1 MSMETLN
8 VIQFIELLIG
18 FLGFTVGL
26 PALVFYKKVKHF
38 QASVRFLIY
47 FVIGNFYIINLVQ
60 VLELVYISYRITLIL
75 FTILPIIIAA
85 IKIYK
90 IPVWSY
96 IKKIGSEL
104 HHYILREL
112 GFRSFLRH
120 RLKEVC
126 KAFKFLLHQAV
137 RLLKELWLDLPF
149 LCILI
154 YFIWKVCGDGIL
166 SNWGY
171 GASDVTVHNY
181 WINGLVENK
190 LYIAGIY
197 PMGMHCM
204 LYYLATVLNIPVYVT
219 LRLFWLV
226 QYSMIIFMLL
236 LFLKGCCKTKFLPYL
251 GAIGFVGLKYFMEI
265 SYSRFEATLP
275 QEFGMLYILPA
286 IYFLLKYFE
295 TRKAELENGENKIRC
310 CSSWNLL
317 GFSMNFS
324 LTLSS
329 HFYDSI
335 IAGIICVGIVIGYSA
350 WIWRKG
356 YLFRIIVSGVLG
368 VLMALLP
375 MAVAFLTGKELQG
388 SMYWAMSIIGLKK
401 YTVLVFRIICF
412 AVVATTIV
420 GIVFLIRGIKKKTI
434 SFTENRPIHTEAK
447 VLLIIF
453 KLFGV
458 LLLAV
463 LLFLGWRE
471 KEVVFWG
478 LSQYVFDLTDF
489 NWMLYAVGIAVIIGI
504 TVIVGIVQSY
514 FMKNM
519 EGAALLSLLSAE
531 VMLGIILVSD
541 KLGLPV
547 LMENYRV
554 CVYFSYLIPAVFIL
568 ALDNLIGILCFNRF
582 MKIQKVIAFCMV
594 IILLGYSTKEGWMK
608 KSFGGGNLE
617 MNEAILCTT
626 NILKDNKGKNDTW
639 TIVSEN
645 DELQMVELYGR
656 HTETITFLEQM
667 EHWNQTKEILIP
679 TERVYFYIEK
689 KPLNYADEYE
699 GKIPEI
705 SEKQAQKA
713 LPESTGMNA
722 YIGKNRSVTMSRMY
736 YWAQEFQKL
745 YPNEF
750 KVYFEDENFVCYYIE
765 QNVYRLYNFA
775 IDYRYN

>member
-60 VLELVYISYRITLIL
+60 VLELVYVSYRITLIL
-75 FTILPIIIAA
+75 FTILPVIIAV

-96 IKKIGSEL
+96 IKKIESEL
-104 HHYILREL
+104 YHYILREL

-120 RLKEVC
+120 RLKEMC
-126 KAFKFLLHQAV
+126 KAFKFLLRQAV

-154 YFIWKVCGDGIL
+154 YLIWKICGDGIL
-166 SNWGY
+166 NNWGY
-171 GASDVTVHNY
+171 GASDVPVHNY

-226 QYSMIIFMLL
+226 QYSMIVFMLL
-236 LFLKGCCKTKFLPYL
+236 LFLKGFCKTRFLPHL
-251 GAIGFVGLKYFMEI
+251 GVIGFVGLKYFVGI
-265 SYSRFEATLP
+265 SYSRFGATLP

-286 IYFLLKYFE
+286 IYFLLEYFK

-317 GFSMNFS
+317 GFAMSFS

-335 IAGIICVGIVIGYSA
+335 IAGIICVGIAIGYSA

-388 SMYWAMSIIGLKK
+388 SMYWAMSIIGLKD
-401 YTVLVFRIICF
+401 YTVLVFRIICLI
-412 AVVATTIV
+412 VVAITLA
-420 GIVFLIRGIKKKTI
+420 GILFLVRGMKRKTI
-434 SFTENRPIHTEAK
+434 SFTENRPIRTDAK
-447 VLLIIF
+447 AILI
-453 KLFGV
+453 LFGV
-458 LLLAV
+458 LGLLLLAATLFVGWNYKETILWGYEQHVIGLPNTKWLLYGAVIV
-463 LLFLGWRE
+463 L
-471 KEVVFWG
+471 
-478 LSQYVFDLTDF
+478 
-489 NWMLYAVGIAVIIGI
+489 IIGI
-504 TVIVGIVQSY
+504 IQRYLGQK
-514 FMKNM
+514 MN
-519 EGAALLSLLSAE
+519 GAIILSMFIAELL
-531 VMLGIILVSD
+531 LGLILVS
-541 KLGLPV
+541 GNIGWPM
-547 LMENYRV
+547 LMEPYRV
-554 CVYFSYLIPAVFIL
+554 CIYAAYLIPVIVIVTV
-568 ALDNLIGILCFNRF
+568 DGIVNLLCFNHFLRF
-582 MKIQKVIAFCMV
+582 QRVIAFGIATV
-594 IILLGYSTKEGWMK
+594 LLGYSTKW
-608 KSFGGGNLE
+608 
-617 MNEAILCTT
+617 I
-626 NILKDNKGKNDTW
+626 
-639 TIVSEN
+639 
-645 DELQMVELYGR
+645 Y
-656 HTETITFLEQM
+656 
-667 EHWNQTKEILIP
+667 
-679 TERVYFYIEK
+679 
-689 KPLNYADEYE
+689 
-699 GKIPEI
+699 
-705 SEKQAQKA
+705 
-713 LPESTGMNA
+713 
-722 YIGKNRSVTMSRMY
+722 
-736 YWAQEFQKL
+736 
-745 YPNEF
+745 
-750 KVYFEDENFVCYYIE
+750 
-765 QNVYRLYNFA
+765 
-775 IDYRYN
+775 

>member
-60 VLELVYISYRITLIL
+60 VLELVYVSYRITLIL
-75 FTILPIIIAA
+75 FTILPVIIAV

-96 IKKIGSEL
+96 IKKIESEL
-104 HHYILREL
+104 YHYILREL

-120 RLKEVC
+120 RLKEMC
-126 KAFKFLLHQAV
+126 KAFKFLLRQAV

-154 YFIWKVCGDGIL
+154 YLIWKICGDGIL
-166 SNWGY
+166 NNWGY
-171 GASDVTVHNY
+171 GASDVPVHNY

-226 QYSMIIFMLL
+226 QYSMIVFMLL
-236 LFLKGCCKTKFLPYL
+236 LFLKGFCKTRFLPHL
-251 GAIGFVGLKYFMEI
+251 GVIGFVGLKYFVGI
-265 SYSRFEATLP
+265 SYSRFGATLP

-286 IYFLLKYFE
+286 IYFLLEYFK

-317 GFSMNFS
+317 GFAMSFS

-335 IAGIICVGIVIGYSA
+335 IAGIICVGIAIGYSA

-388 SMYWAMSIIGLKK
+388 SMYWAMSIIGLKD
-401 YTVLVFRIICF
+401 YTVLVFRIICLI
-412 AVVATTIV
+412 VVAITLA
-420 GIVFLIRGIKKKTI
+420 GILFLVRGMKRKTI
-434 SFTENRPIHTEAK
+434 SFTENRPIRTDAK
-447 VLLIIF
+447 AILI
-453 KLFGV
+453 LFGV
-458 LLLAV
+458 LGLLLLAATLFVGWNYKETILWGYEQHVIGLPNTKWLLYGAVIV
-463 LLFLGWRE
+463 L
-471 KEVVFWG
+471 
-478 LSQYVFDLTDF
+478 
-489 NWMLYAVGIAVIIGI
+489 IIGI
-504 TVIVGIVQSY
+504 IQRYLGQK
-514 FMKNM
+514 MN
-519 EGAALLSLLSAE
+519 GAIILSMFIAELL
-531 VMLGIILVSD
+531 LGLILVS
-541 KLGLPV
+541 GNIGWPM
-547 LMENYRV
+547 LMEPYRV
-554 CVYFSYLIPAVFIL
+554 CIYAAYLIPVIVIVTV
-568 ALDNLIGILCFNRF
+568 DGIVNLLCFNHFLRF
-582 MKIQKVIAFCMV
+582 QRVIAFGIATV
-594 IILLGYSTKEGWMK
+594 LLGYSTKLDLLK
-608 KSFGGGNLE
+608 APFGGGQLE
-617 MNEAILCTT
+617 MNEAIFCTT
-626 NILKDNKGKNDTW
+626 NILKDNKGKNNMW
-639 TIVSEN
+639 TIISAN
-645 DELQMVELYGR
+645 DELRMVELYGR
-656 HTETITFLEQM
+656 HTETITFLQEM
-667 EHWNQTKEILIP
+667 ESWNQNKEVMIP

-689 KPLNYADEYE
+689 KPLNYAGGYNGE
-699 GKIPEI
+699 IPEV
-705 SEKQAQKA
+705 SEKQAKKA
-713 LPESTGMNA
+713 LSQGSEMDA
-722 YIGKNRSVTMSRMY
+722 YSDENRSVTMSRMY

-750 KVYFEDENFVCYYIE
+750 KVYFEDENFVCYYME

-775 IDYRYN
+775 IDYGYN

>member
-60 VLELVYISYRITLIL
+60 VLELVYVSYRITLIL
-75 FTILPIIIAA
+75 FTILPVIIAV

-96 IKKIGSEL
+96 IKKIESEL
-104 HHYILREL
+104 YHYILREL

-120 RLKEVC
+120 RLKEMC
-126 KAFKFLLHQAV
+126 KAFKFLLRQAV

-154 YFIWKVCGDGIL
+154 YLIWKICGDGIL
-166 SNWGY
+166 NNWGY
-171 GASDVTVHNY
+171 GASDVPVHNY

-226 QYSMIIFMLL
+226 QYSMIVFMLL
-236 LFLKGCCKTKFLPYL
+236 LFLKGFCKTRFLPHL
-251 GAIGFVGLKYFMEI
+251 GVIGFVGLKYFVGI
-265 SYSRFEATLP
+265 SYSRFGATLP

-286 IYFLLKYFE
+286 IYFLLEYFK

-317 GFSMNFS
+317 GFAMSFS

-329 HFYDSI
+329 HFYDSF
-335 IAGIICVGIVIGYSA
+335 IAGIICVGIAIGYSA

-388 SMYWAMSIIGLKK
+388 SMYWAMSIIGLKD
-401 YTVLVFRIICF
+401 YTVLVFRIICLI
-412 AVVATTIV
+412 VVAITLA
-420 GIVFLIRGIKKKTI
+420 GILFLVRGMKRKTI
-434 SFTENRPIHTEAK
+434 SFTENRPIRTDAK
-447 VLLIIF
+447 AILI
-453 KLFGV
+453 LFGV
-458 LLLAV
+458 LGLLLLAATLFVGWNYKETILWGYEQHVIGLPNTKWLLYGAVIV
-463 LLFLGWRE
+463 L
-471 KEVVFWG
+471 
-478 LSQYVFDLTDF
+478 
-489 NWMLYAVGIAVIIGI
+489 IIGI
-504 TVIVGIVQSY
+504 IQRYLGQK
-514 FMKNM
+514 MN
-519 EGAALLSLLSAE
+519 GAIILSMFIAELLLGLIL
-531 VMLGIILVSD
+531 VCGII
-541 KLGLPV
+541 GWPM
-547 LMENYRV
+547 LMESYRV
-554 CVYFSYLIPAVFIL
+554 CIYAAYLIPVIVIVTV
-568 ALDNLIGILCFNRF
+568 DGIVNLLCFNHFLRF
-582 MKIQKVIAFCMV
+582 QRVIAFGIATV
-594 IILLGYSTKEGWMK
+594 LLGYSTKLDLLK
-608 KSFGGGNLE
+608 APFGGGQLE
-617 MNEAILCTT
+617 MNEAIFCTT
-626 NILKDNKGKNDTW
+626 NILKDNKGKNNMW
-639 TIVSEN
+639 TIISAN
-645 DELQMVELYGR
+645 DELRMVELYGR
-656 HTETITFLEQM
+656 HTETITFLQEM
-667 EHWNQTKEILIP
+667 EFWNQNKEVVIP

-689 KPLNYADEYE
+689 KPLNYAGGYNGE
-699 GKIPEI
+699 IPEI
-705 SEKQAQKA
+705 SEKQAKKA
-713 LPESTGMNA
+713 LSQGAEMDA
-722 YIGKNRSVTMSRMY
+722 YSGKNRSVTMSRMY

-775 IDYRYN
+775 IDYGYN

>member
-8 VIQFIELLIG
+8 VIQFMELLIG

-60 VLELVYISYRITLIL
+60 VLELVYVSYRITLIL
-75 FTILPIIIAA
+75 FTILPVIIAV

-96 IKKIGSEL
+96 IKKIESEL
-104 HHYILREL
+104 YHYILREL

-120 RLKEVC
+120 RLKEMC
-126 KAFKFLLHQAV
+126 KAFKFLLRQAV

-154 YFIWKVCGDGIL
+154 YLIWKICGDGIL
-166 SNWGY
+166 NNWGY
-171 GASDVTVHNY
+171 GASDVPVHNY

-226 QYSMIIFMLL
+226 QYSMIVFMLL
-236 LFLKGCCKTKFLPYL
+236 LFLKGFCKTRFLPHL
-251 GAIGFVGLKYFMEI
+251 GVIGFVGLKYFVGI
-265 SYSRFEATLP
+265 SYSRFGATLP

-286 IYFLLKYFE
+286 IYFLLEYFK

-317 GFSMNFS
+317 GFAMSFS

-335 IAGIICVGIVIGYSA
+335 IAGIICVGIAIGYSA

-388 SMYWAMSIIGLKK
+388 SMYWAMSIIGLKD
-401 YTVLVFRIICF
+401 YTVLVFRIICLI
-412 AVVATTIV
+412 VVAITLA
-420 GIVFLIRGIKKKTI
+420 GILFLVRGMKRKTI
-434 SFTENRPIHTEAK
+434 SFTENRPIRTDAK
-447 VLLIIF
+447 AILI
-453 KLFGV
+453 LFGV
-458 LLLAV
+458 LGLLLLAATLFVGWNYKETILWGYEQHVIGLPNTKWLLYGAVIV
-463 LLFLGWRE
+463 L
-471 KEVVFWG
+471 
-478 LSQYVFDLTDF
+478 
-489 NWMLYAVGIAVIIGI
+489 IIGI
-504 TVIVGIVQSY
+504 IQRYLGQK
-514 FMKNM
+514 MN
-519 EGAALLSLLSAE
+519 GAIILSMFIAELL
-531 VMLGIILVSD
+531 LGLILVS
-541 KLGLPV
+541 GNIGWPM
-547 LMENYRV
+547 LMEPYRV
-554 CVYFSYLIPAVFIL
+554 CIYAAYLIPVIVIVTV
-568 ALDNLIGILCFNRF
+568 DGIVNLLCFNHFLRF
-582 MKIQKVIAFCMV
+582 QRVIAFGIATV
-594 IILLGYSTKEGWMK
+594 LLGYSTKLDLLK
-608 KSFGGGNLE
+608 APFGGGQLE
-617 MNEAILCTT
+617 MNEAIFCTT
-626 NILKDNKGKNDTW
+626 NILKDNKGKNNMW
-639 TIVSEN
+639 TIISAN
-645 DELQMVELYGR
+645 DELRMVELYGR
-656 HTETITFLEQM
+656 HTETITFLQEM
-667 EHWNQTKEILIP
+667 EFWNQNKEVVIP

-689 KPLNYADEYE
+689 KPLNYAGGYNGE
-699 GKIPEI
+699 IPEI
-705 SEKQAQKA
+705 SEKQAKKA
-713 LPESTGMNA
+713 LSQGAEMDA
-722 YIGKNRSVTMSRMY
+722 YSGKNRSVTMSRMY

-775 IDYRYN
+775 IDYGYN

>member
-26 PALVFYKKVKHF
+26 PDLVFYKKVKHF

-60 VLELVYISYRITLIL
+60 VLELVYVSYRITLIL
-75 FTILPIIIAA
+75 FTILPVIIAV

-96 IKKIGSEL
+96 IKKIESEL
-104 HHYILREL
+104 YHYILREL

-120 RLKEVC
+120 RLKEMC
-126 KAFKFLLHQAV
+126 KAFKFLLRQAV

-154 YFIWKVCGDGIL
+154 YLIWKICGDGIL
-166 SNWGY
+166 NNWGY
-171 GASDVTVHNY
+171 GASDVPVHNY

-226 QYSMIIFMLL
+226 QYSMIVFMLL
-236 LFLKGCCKTKFLPYL
+236 LFLKGFCKTRFLPHL
-251 GAIGFVGLKYFMEI
+251 GVIGFVGLKYFVGI
-265 SYSRFEATLP
+265 SYSRFGATLP

-286 IYFLLKYFE
+286 IYFLLEYFK

-317 GFSMNFS
+317 GFAMSFS

-335 IAGIICVGIVIGYSA
+335 IAGIICVGIAIGYSA

-388 SMYWAMSIIGLKK
+388 SMYWAMSIIGLKD
-401 YTVLVFRIICF
+401 YTVLVFRIICLI
-412 AVVATTIV
+412 VVAITLA
-420 GIVFLIRGIKKKTI
+420 GILFLVRGMKRKTI
-434 SFTENRPIHTEAK
+434 SFTENRPIRTDAK
-447 VLLIIF
+447 AILI
-453 KLFGV
+453 LFGV
-458 LLLAV
+458 LGLLLLAATLFVGWNYKETILWGYEQHVIGLPNTKWLLYGAVIV
-463 LLFLGWRE
+463 L
-471 KEVVFWG
+471 
-478 LSQYVFDLTDF
+478 
-489 NWMLYAVGIAVIIGI
+489 IIGI
-504 TVIVGIVQSY
+504 IQRYLGQK
-514 FMKNM
+514 MN
-519 EGAALLSLLSAE
+519 GAIILSMFIAELL
-531 VMLGIILVSD
+531 LGLILVS
-541 KLGLPV
+541 GNIGWPM
-547 LMENYRV
+547 LMEPYRV
-554 CVYFSYLIPAVFIL
+554 CIYAAYLIPVIVIVTV
-568 ALDNLIGILCFNRF
+568 DGIVNLLCFNHFLRF
-582 MKIQKVIAFCMV
+582 QRVIAFGIATV
-594 IILLGYSTKEGWMK
+594 LLGYSTKLDLLK
-608 KSFGGGNLE
+608 APFGGGQLE
-617 MNEAILCTT
+617 MNEAIFCTT
-626 NILKDNKGKNDTW
+626 NILKDNKGKNNMW
-639 TIVSEN
+639 TIISAN
-645 DELQMVELYGR
+645 DELRMVELYGR
-656 HTETITFLEQM
+656 HTETITFLQEM
-667 EHWNQTKEILIP
+667 EFWNQNKEVVIP

-689 KPLNYADEYE
+689 KPLNYAGGYNGE
-699 GKIPEI
+699 IPEI
-705 SEKQAQKA
+705 SEKQAKKA
-713 LPESTGMNA
+713 LSQGAEMDA
-722 YIGKNRSVTMSRMY
+722 YSGKNRSVTMSRMY

-775 IDYRYN
+775 IDYGYN

>member
-154 YFIWKVCGDGIL
+154 YLIWKVCGDGIL
-166 SNWGY
+166 NNWGY
-171 GASDVTVHNY
+171 GASDVPVHNY

-226 QYSMIIFMLL
+226 QYSMIVFMLL

-251 GAIGFVGLKYFMEI
+251 GAIGFVGLKYFVGI
-265 SYSRFEATLP
+265 SYSRFGATLP

-286 IYFLLKYFE
+286 IYFLLEYFK
-295 TRKAELENGENKIRC
+295 TRKAELENGENRIRC

-317 GFSMNFS
+317 GFAMSFS

-335 IAGIICVGIVIGYSA
+335 IAGIICVGIAIGYSA

-388 SMYWAMSIIGLKK
+388 SMYWAMSIIGLKD
-401 YTVLVFRIICF
+401 YTVLVFRIICLI
-412 AVVATTIV
+412 VVVITLA
-420 GIVFLIRGIKKKTI
+420 GILFLVRGMKRKTI
-434 SFTENRPIHTEAK
+434 SFTENRPIRTDAK
-447 VLLIIF
+447 VMMI
-453 KLFGV
+453 LFEV
-458 LLLAV
+458 LGLFLLAAV
-463 LLFLGWRE
+463 LFLGWNY
-471 KEVVFWG
+471 KETVLWG
-478 LSQYVFDLTDF
+478 YEQNVLNLPDN
-489 NWMLYAVGIAVIIGI
+489 NWLIYGTVIALVVGIL
-504 TVIVGIVQSY
+504 QRY
-514 FMKNM
+514 FGQKMA
-519 EGAALLSLLSAE
+519 GAAIISMCIAEILLGL
-531 VMLGIILVSD
+531 VLVS
-541 KLGLPV
+541 GSIGWPM
-547 LMENYRV
+547 LMEPYRV
-554 CVYFSYLIPAVFIL
+554 CIYAAYLIPEVVIMTV
-568 ALDNLIGILCFNRF
+568 DGIVNLLCFNHFLRF
-582 MKIQKVIAFCMV
+582 QRVIAFGIV
-594 IILLGYSTKEGWMK
+594 TVLLGYSTKLDLLK
-608 KSFGGGNLE
+608 APFGGGQLE
-617 MNEAILCTT
+617 MNEAIFCTT
-626 NILKDNKGKNDTW
+626 NILKDNEGQNNMW
-639 TIVSEN
+639 TIVSAN
-645 DELQMVELYGR
+645 DELRMVEVYGW
-656 HTETITFLEQM
+656 HTETITFLEEI
-667 EHWNQTKEILIP
+667 EHWNKNKELTIP
-679 TERVYFYIEK
+679 TPKVYFYIEK
-689 KPLNYADEYE
+689 KPINYAGGYN
-699 GKIPEI
+699 GTIPEV
-705 SEKQAQKA
+705 SEEQAEKS
-713 LPESTGMNA
+713 LPQNSGLNA
-722 YIGKNRSVTMSRMY
+722 YNGIDRSVTMSRMY

-750 KVYFEDENFVCYYIE
+750 KVYFENENFVCYYME
-765 QNVYRLYNFA
+765 QNAYRLYNFA
-775 IDYRYN
+775 IDYGYN

>member
-60 VLELVYISYRITLIL
+60 VLELVYVSYRITLIL
-75 FTILPIIIAA
+75 FTILPVIIAV

-96 IKKIGSEL
+96 IKKIESEL
-104 HHYILREL
+104 YHYILREL

-120 RLKEVC
+120 RLKEMC
-126 KAFKFLLHQAV
+126 KAFKFLLRQAV

-154 YFIWKVCGDGIL
+154 YLIWKICGDGIL
-166 SNWGY
+166 NNWGY
-171 GASDVTVHNY
+171 GASDVPVHNY

-226 QYSMIIFMLL
+226 QYSMIVFMLL
-236 LFLKGCCKTKFLPYL
+236 LFLKGFCKTRFLPHL
-251 GAIGFVGLKYFMEI
+251 GVIGFVGLKYFVGI
-265 SYSRFEATLP
+265 SYSRFGATLP

-286 IYFLLKYFE
+286 IYFLLEYFK

-317 GFSMNFS
+317 GFAMSFS

-335 IAGIICVGIVIGYSA
+335 IAGIICVGIAIGYSA

-388 SMYWAMSIIGLKK
+388 SMYWAMSIIGLKD
-401 YTVLVFRIICF
+401 YTVLVFRIICLI
-412 AVVATTIV
+412 VVAITLA
-420 GIVFLIRGIKKKTI
+420 GILFLVRGMKRKTI
-434 SFTENRPIHTEAK
+434 SFTENRPIRTDAK
-447 VLLIIF
+447 AILI
-453 KLFGV
+453 LFGV
-458 LLLAV
+458 LGLLLLAATLFVGWNYKETILWGYEQHVIGLPNTKWLLYGAVIV
-463 LLFLGWRE
+463 L
-471 KEVVFWG
+471 
-478 LSQYVFDLTDF
+478 
-489 NWMLYAVGIAVIIGI
+489 IIGI
-504 TVIVGIVQSY
+504 IQRYLGQK
-514 FMKNM
+514 MN
-519 EGAALLSLLSAE
+519 GAIILSMFIAELL
-531 VMLGIILVSD
+531 LGLILVS
-541 KLGLPV
+541 GNIGWPM
-547 LMENYRV
+547 LMEPYRV
-554 CVYFSYLIPAVFIL
+554 CIYAAYLIPVIVIVTV
-568 ALDNLIGILCFNRF
+568 DGIVNLLCFNHFLRF
-582 MKIQKVIAFCMV
+582 QRVIAFGIATV
-594 IILLGYSTKEGWMK
+594 LLGYSTKLDLLK
-608 KSFGGGNLE
+608 APFGGGQLE
-617 MNEAILCTT
+617 MNEAIFCTT
-626 NILKDNKGKNDTW
+626 NILKDNKGKNNMW
-639 TIVSEN
+639 TIISAN
-645 DELQMVELYGR
+645 DELRMVELYGR
-656 HTETITFLEQM
+656 HTETLTFLQEM
-667 EHWNQTKEILIP
+667 EFWNQNKEVVIP

-689 KPLNYADEYE
+689 KPLNYAGGYNGE
-699 GKIPEI
+699 IPEI
-705 SEKQAQKA
+705 SEKQAKKA
-713 LPESTGMNA
+713 LSQGAEMDA
-722 YIGKNRSVTMSRMY
+722 YSGKNRSVTMSRMY

-775 IDYRYN
+775 IDYGYN

>member
-60 VLELVYISYRITLIL
+60 VLELVYVSYRITLIL
-75 FTILPIIIAA
+75 FTILPVIIAV

-96 IKKIGSEL
+96 IKKIESEL
-104 HHYILREL
+104 YHYILREL

-120 RLKEVC
+120 RLKEMC
-126 KAFKFLLHQAV
+126 KAFKFLLRQAV

-154 YFIWKVCGDGIL
+154 YLIWKICGDGIL
-166 SNWGY
+166 NNWGY
-171 GASDVTVHNY
+171 GASDVPVHNY

-226 QYSMIIFMLL
+226 QYSMIVFMLL
-236 LFLKGCCKTKFLPYL
+236 LFLKGFCKTRFLPHL
-251 GAIGFVGLKYFMEI
+251 GVIGFVGLKYFVGI
-265 SYSRFEATLP
+265 SYSRFGATLP

-286 IYFLLKYFE
+286 IYFLLEYFK

-317 GFSMNFS
+317 GFAMSFS

-335 IAGIICVGIVIGYSA
+335 IAGIICVGIAIGYSA

-388 SMYWAMSIIGLKK
+388 SMYWAMSIIGLKD
-401 YTVLVFRIICF
+401 YTVLVFRIICLI
-412 AVVATTIV
+412 VVAITLA
-420 GIVFLIRGIKKKTI
+420 GILFLVRGMKRKTI
-434 SFTENRPIHTEAK
+434 SFTENRPIRTDAK
-447 VLLIIF
+447 AILI
-453 KLFGV
+453 LFGV
-458 LLLAV
+458 LGLLLLAATLFVGWNYKETILWGYEQHVIGLPNTKWLLYGAVIV
-463 LLFLGWRE
+463 L
-471 KEVVFWG
+471 
-478 LSQYVFDLTDF
+478 
-489 NWMLYAVGIAVIIGI
+489 IIGI
-504 TVIVGIVQSY
+504 IQRYLGQK
-514 FMKNM
+514 MN
-519 EGAALLSLLSAE
+519 GAIILSMFIAELL
-531 VMLGIILVSD
+531 LGLILVS
-541 KLGLPV
+541 GNIGWPM
-547 LMENYRV
+547 LMEPYRV
-554 CVYFSYLIPAVFIL
+554 CIYAAYLVPVIVIVTV
-568 ALDNLIGILCFNRF
+568 DGIVNLLCFNHFLRF
-582 MKIQKVIAFCMV
+582 QRVIAFGIATV
-594 IILLGYSTKEGWMK
+594 LLGYSTKLDLLK
-608 KSFGGGNLE
+608 APFGGGQLE
-617 MNEAILCTT
+617 MNEAIFCTT
-626 NILKDNKGKNDTW
+626 NILKDNKGKNNMW
-639 TIVSEN
+639 TIISAN
-645 DELQMVELYGR
+645 DELRMVELYGR
-656 HTETITFLEQM
+656 HTETITFLQEM
-667 EHWNQTKEILIP
+667 EFWNQNKEVVIP

-689 KPLNYADEYE
+689 KPLNYAGGYNGE
-699 GKIPEI
+699 IPEI
-705 SEKQAQKA
+705 SEKQAKKA
-713 LPESTGMNA
+713 LSQGAEMDA
-722 YIGKNRSVTMSRMY
+722 YSGKNRSVTMSRMY

-775 IDYRYN
+775 IDYGYN

>member
-8 VIQFIELLIG
+8 VIRFIEFLIG

-38 QASVRFLIY
+38 QASIRFLIY

-60 VLELVYISYRITLIL
+60 ALELVYVSYRITLIL
-75 FTILPIIIAA
+75 FTILPVIIAA

-104 HHYILREL
+104 YHYILREL

-154 YFIWKVCGDGIL
+154 YLIWKVCGDGIL
-166 SNWGY
+166 NNWGY
-171 GASDVTVHNY
+171 GASDVPVHNY

-226 QYSMIIFMLL
+226 QYSMIVFMLL
-236 LFLKGCCKTKFLPYL
+236 LFLKGCCKTRFLPYL
-251 GAIGFVGLKYFMEI
+251 GAISFVGLKYFMEI

-286 IYFLLKYFE
+286 IYFLLEYFK

-317 GFSMNFS
+317 GFAMSFS

-335 IAGIICVGIVIGYSA
+335 IAGIICVGIAIGYSA

-401 YTVLVFRIICF
+401 YTVLVFRILCF

-420 GIVFLIRGIKKKTI
+420 GIVFLIRGIKKKDQ
-434 SFTENRPIHTEAK
+434 F
-447 VLLIIF
+447 LLR
-453 KLFGV
+453 K
-458 LLLAV
+458 
-463 LLFLGWRE
+463 
-471 KEVVFWG
+471 
-478 LSQYVFDLTDF
+478 TD
-489 NWMLYAVGIAVIIGI
+489 
-504 TVIVGIVQSY
+504 QSIQRQ
-514 FMKNM
+514 K
-519 EGAALLSLLSAE
+519 
-531 VMLGIILVSD
+531 
-541 KLGLPV
+541 
-547 LMENYRV
+547 
-554 CVYFSYLIPAVFIL
+554 
-568 ALDNLIGILCFNRF
+568 CF
-582 MKIQKVIAFCMV
+582 
-594 IILLGYSTKEGWMK
+594 
-608 KSFGGGNLE
+608 
-617 MNEAILCTT
+617 
-626 NILKDNKGKNDTW
+626 
-639 TIVSEN
+639 
-645 DELQMVELYGR
+645 
-656 HTETITFLEQM
+656 
-667 EHWNQTKEILIP
+667 
-679 TERVYFYIEK
+679 
-689 KPLNYADEYE
+689 
-699 GKIPEI
+699 
-705 SEKQAQKA
+705 
-713 LPESTGMNA
+713 
-722 YIGKNRSVTMSRMY
+722 
-736 YWAQEFQKL
+736 
-745 YPNEF
+745 
-750 KVYFEDENFVCYYIE
+750 
-765 QNVYRLYNFA
+765 
-775 IDYRYN
+775 

>member
-60 VLELVYISYRITLIL
+60 VLELVYVSYRITLIL
-75 FTILPIIIAA
+75 FTILPVIIAV

-104 HHYILREL
+104 YHYILREL

-126 KAFKFLLHQAV
+126 KAFKFLLRQAV

-154 YFIWKVCGDGIL
+154 YLIWKICGDGIL
-166 SNWGY
+166 NNWGY
-171 GASDVTVHNY
+171 GASDVPVHNY

-226 QYSMIIFMLL
+226 QYSMIVFMLL

-286 IYFLLKYFE
+286 IYFLLEYFK

-317 GFSMNFS
+317 GFSMSFS

-335 IAGIICVGIVIGYSA
+335 IVGIICVGIAIGYSA
-350 WIWRKG
+350 WIWRRG
-356 YLFRIIVSGVLG
+356 YLFRIIVSGVIG

-388 SMYWAMSIIGLKK
+388 SMYWAMSIIGLKD

-420 GIVFLIRGIKKKTI
+420 SIVFLIRGIKKKTI

-471 KEVVFWG
+471 KEIVFWG

-489 NWMLYAVGIAVIIGI
+489 NWMLYAVGIAVIVGI
-504 TVIVGIVQSY
+504 TVLVGIVQSY

-547 LMENYRV
+547 LM
-554 CVYFSYLIPAVFIL
+554 
-568 ALDNLIGILCFNRF
+568 DNLIGILCFNRF
-582 MKIQKVIAFCMV
+582 IKIQKVIAFGMV

-608 KSFGGGNLE
+608 KSFGGGDLE

-645 DELQMVELYGR
+645 DELQMIELYGR
-656 HTETITFLEQM
+656 HKETITFLEQM

-722 YIGKNRSVTMSRMY
+722 YRGKNRSVTMSRMY

>member
-60 VLELVYISYRITLIL
+60 VLELVYVSYRITLIL
-75 FTILPIIIAA
+75 FTILPVIIAV

-96 IKKIGSEL
+96 IKKIESEL
-104 HHYILREL
+104 YHYILREL

-120 RLKEVC
+120 RLKEMC
-126 KAFKFLLHQAV
+126 KAFKFLLRQAV

-154 YFIWKVCGDGIL
+154 YLIWKICGDGIL
-166 SNWGY
+166 NNWGY
-171 GASDVTVHNY
+171 GASDVPVHNY

-226 QYSMIIFMLL
+226 QYSMIVFMLL
-236 LFLKGCCKTKFLPYL
+236 LFLKGFCKTRFLPHL
-251 GAIGFVGLKYFMEI
+251 GVIGFVGLKYFVGI
-265 SYSRFEATLP
+265 SYSRFGATLP

-286 IYFLLKYFE
+286 IYFLLEYFK

-310 CSSWNLL
+310 YSSWNLL
-317 GFSMNFS
+317 GFAMSFS

-335 IAGIICVGIVIGYSA
+335 IAGIICVGIAIGYSA

-388 SMYWAMSIIGLKK
+388 SMYWAMSIIGLKD
-401 YTVLVFRIICF
+401 YTVLVFRIICLI
-412 AVVATTIV
+412 VVAITLA
-420 GIVFLIRGIKKKTI
+420 GILFLVRGMKRKTI
-434 SFTENRPIHTEAK
+434 SFTENRPIRTDAK
-447 VLLIIF
+447 AILI
-453 KLFGV
+453 LFGV
-458 LLLAV
+458 LGLLLLAATLFVGWNYKETILWGYEQHVIGLPNTKWLLYGAVIV
-463 LLFLGWRE
+463 L
-471 KEVVFWG
+471 
-478 LSQYVFDLTDF
+478 
-489 NWMLYAVGIAVIIGI
+489 IIGI
-504 TVIVGIVQSY
+504 IQRYLGQK
-514 FMKNM
+514 MN
-519 EGAALLSLLSAE
+519 GAIILSMFIAELL
-531 VMLGIILVSD
+531 LGLILVS
-541 KLGLPV
+541 GNIGWPM
-547 LMENYRV
+547 LMEPYRV
-554 CVYFSYLIPAVFIL
+554 CIYAAYLIPVIVIVTV
-568 ALDNLIGILCFNRF
+568 DGIVNLLCFNHFLRF
-582 MKIQKVIAFCMV
+582 QRVIAFGIATV
-594 IILLGYSTKEGWMK
+594 LLGYSTKLDLLK
-608 KSFGGGNLE
+608 APFGGGQLE
-617 MNEAILCTT
+617 MNEAIFCTT
-626 NILKDNKGKNDTW
+626 NILKDNKGKNNMW
-639 TIVSEN
+639 TIISAN
-645 DELQMVELYGR
+645 DELRMVELYGR
-656 HTETITFLEQM
+656 HTETITFLQEM
-667 EHWNQTKEILIP
+667 EFWNQNKEVVIP

-689 KPLNYADEYE
+689 KPLNYAGGYNGE
-699 GKIPEI
+699 IPEI
-705 SEKQAQKA
+705 SEKQAKKA
-713 LPESTGMNA
+713 LSQGAEMDA
-722 YIGKNRSVTMSRMY
+722 YSGKNRSVTMSRMY

-775 IDYRYN
+775 IDYGYN

>member
-60 VLELVYISYRITLIL
+60 VLELVYVSYRITLIL
-75 FTILPIIIAA
+75 FTILPVIIAV

-90 IPVWSY
+90 IPVWSC
-96 IKKIGSEL
+96 IKKIESEL
-104 HHYILREL
+104 YHYILREL

-120 RLKEVC
+120 RLKEMC
-126 KAFKFLLHQAV
+126 KAFKFLLRQAV

-154 YFIWKVCGDGIL
+154 YLIWKICGDGIL
-166 SNWGY
+166 NNWGY
-171 GASDVTVHNY
+171 GASDVPVHNY

-226 QYSMIIFMLL
+226 QYSMIVFMLL
-236 LFLKGCCKTKFLPYL
+236 LFLKGFCKTRFLPHL
-251 GAIGFVGLKYFMEI
+251 GVIGFVGLKYFVGI
-265 SYSRFEATLP
+265 SYSRFGATLP

-286 IYFLLKYFE
+286 IYFLLEYFK

-317 GFSMNFS
+317 GFAMSFS

-335 IAGIICVGIVIGYSA
+335 IAGIICVGIAIGYSA

-388 SMYWAMSIIGLKK
+388 SMYWAMSIIGLKD
-401 YTVLVFRIICF
+401 YTVLVFRIICLI
-412 AVVATTIV
+412 VVAITLA
-420 GIVFLIRGIKKKTI
+420 GILFLVRGMKRKTI
-434 SFTENRPIHTEAK
+434 SFTENRPIRTDAK
-447 VLLIIF
+447 AILI
-453 KLFGV
+453 LFGV
-458 LLLAV
+458 LGLLLLAATLFVGWNYKETILWGYEQHVIGLPNTKWLLYGAVIV
-463 LLFLGWRE
+463 L
-471 KEVVFWG
+471 
-478 LSQYVFDLTDF
+478 
-489 NWMLYAVGIAVIIGI
+489 IIGI
-504 TVIVGIVQSY
+504 IQRYLGQK
-514 FMKNM
+514 MN
-519 EGAALLSLLSAE
+519 GAIILSMFIAELL
-531 VMLGIILVSD
+531 LGLILVS
-541 KLGLPV
+541 GNIGWPM
-547 LMENYRV
+547 LMEPYRV
-554 CVYFSYLIPAVFIL
+554 CIYAAYLIPVIVIVTV
-568 ALDNLIGILCFNRF
+568 DGIVNLLCFNHFLRF
-582 MKIQKVIAFCMV
+582 QRVIAFGIATV
-594 IILLGYSTKEGWMK
+594 LLGYSTKLDLLK
-608 KSFGGGNLE
+608 APFGGGQLE
-617 MNEAILCTT
+617 MNEAIFCTT
-626 NILKDNKGKNDTW
+626 NILKDNKGKNNMW
-639 TIVSEN
+639 TIISAN
-645 DELQMVELYGR
+645 DELRMVELYGR
-656 HTETITFLEQM
+656 HTETITFLQEM
-667 EHWNQTKEILIP
+667 EFWNQNKEVVIP

-689 KPLNYADEYE
+689 KPLNYAGGYNGE
-699 GKIPEI
+699 IPEI
-705 SEKQAQKA
+705 SEKQAKKA
-713 LPESTGMNA
+713 LSQGAEMDA
-722 YIGKNRSVTMSRMY
+722 YSGKNRSVTMSRMY

-775 IDYRYN
+775 IDYGYN

>member
-60 VLELVYISYRITLIL
+60 VLELVYVSYRITLIL
-75 FTILPIIIAA
+75 FTILPVIIAV

-96 IKKIGSEL
+96 IKKIESEL
-104 HHYILREL
+104 YHYILREL

-120 RLKEVC
+120 RLKEMC
-126 KAFKFLLHQAV
+126 KAFKFLLRQAV

-154 YFIWKVCGDGIL
+154 YLIWKICGDGIL
-166 SNWGY
+166 NNWGY
-171 GASDVTVHNY
+171 GASDVLVHNY

-226 QYSMIIFMLL
+226 QYSMIVFMLL
-236 LFLKGCCKTKFLPYL
+236 LFLKGFCKTRFLPHL
-251 GAIGFVGLKYFMEI
+251 GVIGFVGLKYFVGI
-265 SYSRFEATLP
+265 SYSRFGATLP

-286 IYFLLKYFE
+286 IYFLLEYFK

-317 GFSMNFS
+317 GFAMSFS

-335 IAGIICVGIVIGYSA
+335 IAGIICVGIAIGYSA

-388 SMYWAMSIIGLKK
+388 SMYWAMSIIGLKD
-401 YTVLVFRIICF
+401 YTVLVFRIICLI
-412 AVVATTIV
+412 VVAITLA
-420 GIVFLIRGIKKKTI
+420 GILFLVRGMKRKTI
-434 SFTENRPIHTEAK
+434 SFTENRPIRTDAK
-447 VLLIIF
+447 AILI
-453 KLFGV
+453 LFGV
-458 LLLAV
+458 LGLLLLAATLFVGWNYKETILWGYEQHVIGLPNTKWLLYGAVIV
-463 LLFLGWRE
+463 L
-471 KEVVFWG
+471 
-478 LSQYVFDLTDF
+478 
-489 NWMLYAVGIAVIIGI
+489 IIGI
-504 TVIVGIVQSY
+504 IQRYLGQK
-514 FMKNM
+514 MN
-519 EGAALLSLLSAE
+519 GAIILSMFIAELL
-531 VMLGIILVSD
+531 LGLILVS
-541 KLGLPV
+541 GNIGWPM
-547 LMENYRV
+547 LMEPYRV
-554 CVYFSYLIPAVFIL
+554 CIYAAYLIPVIVIVTV
-568 ALDNLIGILCFNRF
+568 DGIVNLLCFNHFLRF
-582 MKIQKVIAFCMV
+582 QRVIAFGIATV
-594 IILLGYSTKEGWMK
+594 LLGYSTKLDLLK
-608 KSFGGGNLE
+608 APFGGGQLE
-617 MNEAILCTT
+617 MNEAIFCTT
-626 NILKDNKGKNDTW
+626 NILKDNKGKNNMW
-639 TIVSEN
+639 TIISAN
-645 DELQMVELYGR
+645 DELRMVELYGR
-656 HTETITFLEQM
+656 HTETITFLQEM
-667 EHWNQTKEILIP
+667 EFWNQNKEVVIP

-689 KPLNYADEYE
+689 KPLNYAGGYNGE
-699 GKIPEI
+699 IPEI
-705 SEKQAQKA
+705 SEKQAKKA
-713 LPESTGMNA
+713 LSQGAEMDA
-722 YIGKNRSVTMSRMY
+722 YSGKNRSVTMSRMY

-775 IDYRYN
+775 IDYGYN

>member
-26 PALVFYKKVKHF
+26 PALVFYKIVKHF

-60 VLELVYISYRITLIL
+60 VLELVYVSYRITLIL
-75 FTILPIIIAA
+75 FTILPVIIAV

-104 HHYILREL
+104 YHYILREL

-126 KAFKFLLHQAV
+126 KAFKFLLRQAV

-154 YFIWKVCGDGIL
+154 YLIWKVCGDGIL
-166 SNWGY
+166 NNWGY
-171 GASDVTVHNY
+171 GASDVPVHNY

-226 QYSMIIFMLL
+226 QYSMIVFMLL

-286 IYFLLKYFE
+286 IYFLLEYFK

-317 GFSMNFS
+317 GFAMSFS

-335 IAGIICVGIVIGYSA
+335 IAGIICVGIAIGYSA

-401 YTVLVFRIICF
+401 YTVLVFRILCF

-420 GIVFLIRGIKKKTI
+420 GIVFLIRGIKKKTA
-434 SFTENRPIHTEAK
+434 S
-447 VLLIIF
+447 
-453 KLFGV
+453 
-458 LLLAV
+458 
-463 LLFLGWRE
+463 
-471 KEVVFWG
+471 
-478 LSQYVFDLTDF
+478 
-489 NWMLYAVGIAVIIGI
+489 M
-504 TVIVGIVQSY
+504 
-514 FMKNM
+514 
-519 EGAALLSLLSAE
+519 
-531 VMLGIILVSD
+531 
-541 KLGLPV
+541 
-547 LMENYRV
+547 
-554 CVYFSYLIPAVFIL
+554 YLI
-568 ALDNLIGILCFNRF
+568 
-582 MKIQKVIAFCMV
+582 
-594 IILLGYSTKEGWMK
+594 
-608 KSFGGGNLE
+608 
-617 MNEAILCTT
+617 
-626 NILKDNKGKNDTW
+626 
-639 TIVSEN
+639 
-645 DELQMVELYGR
+645 
-656 HTETITFLEQM
+656 
-667 EHWNQTKEILIP
+667 
-679 TERVYFYIEK
+679 
-689 KPLNYADEYE
+689 
-699 GKIPEI
+699 
-705 SEKQAQKA
+705 
-713 LPESTGMNA
+713 
-722 YIGKNRSVTMSRMY
+722 
-736 YWAQEFQKL
+736 
-745 YPNEF
+745 
-750 KVYFEDENFVCYYIE
+750 
-765 QNVYRLYNFA
+765 
-775 IDYRYN
+775 

>member
-60 VLELVYISYRITLIL
+60 VLELVYVSYRITLIL
-75 FTILPIIIAA
+75 FTILPVIIAV

-126 KAFKFLLHQAV
+126 KAFKFLLRQAV

-154 YFIWKVCGDGIL
+154 YLIWKVCGDGIL
-166 SNWGY
+166 NNWGY
-171 GASDVTVHNY
+171 GASDVPVHNY

-226 QYSMIIFMLL
+226 QYSMIVFMLL
-236 LFLKGCCKTKFLPYL
+236 LFLKGCCKTRFLPHL
-251 GAIGFVGLKYFMEI
+251 GAIGFVGLKYFVGI
-265 SYSRFEATLP
+265 SYSRFGATLP

-286 IYFLLKYFE
+286 IYFLLEYFKA
-295 TRKAELENGENKIRC
+295 RKAELENGENKIRC

-317 GFSMNFS
+317 GFAMSFSM
-324 LTLSS
+324 TLSS

-335 IAGIICVGIVIGYSA
+335 IAGIICVGIAIGYSA

-375 MAVAFLTGKELQG
+375 MTVAFLTGKELQG
-388 SMYWAMSIIGLKK
+388 SMYWAMGILGLKK
-401 YTVLVFRIICF
+401 YTVLIFRIIC
-412 AVVATTIV
+412 VIVV
-420 GIVFLIRGIKKKTI
+420 GITLGSILFLVRGMKRKTI
-434 SFTENRPIHTEAK
+434 SFTENRPIRTDAK
-447 VLLIIF
+447 AILILFEVLGL
-453 KLFGV
+453 
-458 LLLAV
+458 LLLAAALFVGWNYKETILWGYEQHVIGLPNMKWFLYGVAVV
-463 LLFLGWRE
+463 L
-471 KEVVFWG
+471 
-478 LSQYVFDLTDF
+478 T
-489 NWMLYAVGIAVIIGI
+489 IGI
-504 TVIVGIVQSY
+504 IQRYLGQKMNGAIVLSMFIA
-514 FMKNM
+514 
-519 EGAALLSLLSAE
+519 ELL
-531 VMLGIILVSD
+531 LGLILVS
-541 KLGLPV
+541 GNIGWPM
-547 LMENYRV
+547 LMEPYRV
-554 CVYFSYLIPAVFIL
+554 CIYAAYLIPVVIMVSADSFI
-568 ALDNLIGILCFNRF
+568 NLVCFNRF
-582 MKIQKVIAFCMV
+582 IHVQKGIAFCLTV
-594 IILLGYSTKEGWMK
+594 ILLGYSIKPNALK
-608 KSFGGGNLE
+608 NSFGGGQLE
-617 MNEAILCTT
+617 MNEAIFCTT
-626 NILKDNKGKNDTW
+626 NILKDNKGKNNTW
-639 TIVSEN
+639 TIVSAN
-645 DELQMVELYGR
+645 DELRMVELYGR
-656 HTETITFLEQM
+656 HTETITFLQEM
-667 EHWNQTKEILIP
+667 ESWNQNKEVMIP

-689 KPLNYADEYE
+689 KPLNYAGGYNGE
-699 GKIPEI
+699 IPEV
-705 SEKQAQKA
+705 SEKQAKKA
-713 LPESTGMNA
+713 LEQGAEMDA
-722 YIGKNRSVTMSRMY
+722 YNGEDRSVTMSRMY

-750 KVYFEDENFVCYYIE
+750 KVYFEDENFVCYYME

-775 IDYRYN
+775 IDYGYN

>member
-60 VLELVYISYRITLIL
+60 VLELVYVSYRITLIL
-75 FTILPIIIAA
+75 FTILPVIIAV

-104 HHYILREL
+104 YHYILREL

-126 KAFKFLLHQAV
+126 KAFKFLLRQAV

-154 YFIWKVCGDGIL
+154 YLIWKVCGDGIL
-166 SNWGY
+166 NNWGY
-171 GASDVTVHNY
+171 GASDVPVHNY

-226 QYSMIIFMLL
+226 QYSMIVFMLL

-286 IYFLLKYFE
+286 IYFLLEYFK

-317 GFSMNFS
+317 GFAMSFS

-335 IAGIICVGIVIGYSA
+335 IAGIICVGIAIGYSA

-388 SMYWAMSIIGLKK
+388 SMYWAMSIIGLKD
-401 YTVLVFRIICF
+401 YTVLVFRIICLI
-412 AVVATTIV
+412 VVAITLA
-420 GIVFLIRGIKKKTI
+420 GILFLVRGMKRKTI
-434 SFTENRPIHTEAK
+434 SFTENRPIRTDAK
-447 VLLIIF
+447 AILI
-453 KLFGV
+453 LFGV
-458 LLLAV
+458 LGLLLLAATLFVGWNYKETILWGYEQHVIGLPNTKWLLYGAVIV
-463 LLFLGWRE
+463 L
-471 KEVVFWG
+471 
-478 LSQYVFDLTDF
+478 
-489 NWMLYAVGIAVIIGI
+489 IIGI
-504 TVIVGIVQSY
+504 IQRYLGQK
-514 FMKNM
+514 MN
-519 EGAALLSLLSAE
+519 GAIILSMFIAELL
-531 VMLGIILVSD
+531 LGLILVS
-541 KLGLPV
+541 GNIGWPM
-547 LMENYRV
+547 LMEPYRV
-554 CVYFSYLIPAVFIL
+554 CIYAAYLIPVIVIVTV
-568 ALDNLIGILCFNRF
+568 DGIVNLLCFNHFLRF
-582 MKIQKVIAFCMV
+582 QRVIAFGIATV
-594 IILLGYSTKEGWMK
+594 LLGYSTKLDLLK
-608 KSFGGGNLE
+608 APFGGGQLE
-617 MNEAILCTT
+617 MNEAIFCTT
-626 NILKDNKGKNDTW
+626 NILKDNKGKNNMW
-639 TIVSEN
+639 TIISAN
-645 DELQMVELYGR
+645 DELRMVELYGR
-656 HTETITFLEQM
+656 HTETITFLQEM
-667 EHWNQTKEILIP
+667 EFWNQNKEVVIP

-689 KPLNYADEYE
+689 KPLNYAGGYNGE
-699 GKIPEI
+699 IPEI
-705 SEKQAQKA
+705 SEKQAKKA
-713 LPESTGMNA
+713 LSQGAEMDA
-722 YIGKNRSVTMSRMY
+722 YSGKNRSVTMSRMY

-775 IDYRYN
+775 IDYGYN